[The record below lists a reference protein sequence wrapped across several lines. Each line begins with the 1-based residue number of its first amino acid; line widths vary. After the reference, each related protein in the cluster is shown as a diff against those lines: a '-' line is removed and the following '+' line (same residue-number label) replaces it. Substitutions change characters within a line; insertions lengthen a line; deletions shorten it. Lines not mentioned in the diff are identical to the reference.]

1 MPKVKSQSEFLRV
14 RTVSLSLDLY
24 GRLEPI
30 IKAAEAVGETEAFV
44 IRQIARIAIREGW
57 SAAVLDIP
65 ADVKRDGGGD
75 RVTPRLALPNDLD
88 VEIVRLTDYSALSR
102 WYSFAVERFLAE
114 YRKGEADLFRV
125 L

>member
-1 MPKVKSQSEFLRV
+1 M
-14 RTVSLSLDLY
+14 
-24 GRLEPI
+24 
-30 IKAAEAVGETEAFV
+30 

-75 RVTPRLALPNDLD
+75 RVTPRLARNDLD

-114 YRKGEADLFRV
+114 YRKGGRQTSSESCKFCFSVGNR
-125 L
+125 